1 MLKCF
6 LLHLTL
12 PSMFFLSINAF
23 SFQDVGIHN
32 FPEVA
37 ISVEPLKVQN
47 WILPEMPGLITDFQ
61 ISLDD
66 QFPYFVNWLHGDIR
80 QYNIEDPKNPVLKG
94 QVRVEGLLWKG
105 SSIVAI
111 VEDGNTWQSEV
122 PEVQH
127 LYASFEEEI
136 GVFQYATAITSN
148 DIEKIQKF
156 LDKTVGSSCERL
168 IIKTLDEDSIYEPSN
183 RSNNWLKL
191 KKDYLDKGL
200 ARFGTIAAFHGCGNH
215 TGVYGA
221 FLLACYDYNNEEFQS
236 ICKIGTGF
244 TEDVLEPRSKSL
256 GSQVIPEPKL
266 YYRYGDTMKPDVWLE
281 ASEV

>member
-1 MLKCF
+1 MLLF
-6 LLHLTL
+6 AIEYYLL
-12 PSMFFLSINAF
+12 
-23 SFQDVGIHN
+23 
-32 FPEVA
+32 VA
-37 ISVEPLKVQN
+37 ISVKPLKVQN

-66 QFPYFVNWLHGDIR
+66 QFPYF
-80 QYNIEDPKNPVLKG
+80 YNIEDPKNPILKG

-156 LDKTVGSSCERL
+156 LDKAVGSSCEGL

-183 RSNNWLKL
+183 RSNNWLKM
-191 KKDYLDKGL
+191 KKDYLDNIGDSL
-200 ARFGTIAAFHGCGNH
+200 DLVPIAAFHGCGNH
-215 TGVYGA
+215 TGDHKVY
-221 FLLACYDYNNEEFQS
+221 S
-236 ICKIGTGF
+236 
-244 TEDVLEPRSKSL
+244 S
-256 GSQVIPEPKL
+256 
-266 YYRYGDTMKPDVWLE
+266 
-281 ASEV
+281 